1 MDSGLATPKGDTASA
16 VDYILLGI
24 LGFIAGYGFGLASS
38 KGTTRLKP
46 VLAIAVAGLLTY
58 STVIVSLDSGRF
70 WLPAWLQAVGG
81 VLLAVSL
88 LLLLFSMFLELPF
101 AATYRGHTAR
111 PELVTTGTYALV
123 RHPTV
128 PWYVLVLGSLLL
140 LTRSELLLVALPVW
154 VLLDVV
160 WVVLQE
166 RLHLTRVFP
175 EYATY
180 QRTTPMLIPNR
191 RSIPAFIRSLRSV
204 RRQIAQGG

>member
-1 MDSGLATPKGDTASA
+1 MG
-16 VDYILLGI
+16 YILLGV
-24 LGFIAGYGFGLASS
+24 LGFIGGYGFELASA
-38 KGTTRLKP
+38 KGAARLKP

-58 STVIVSLDSGRF
+58 STVMVGLDSERF
-70 WLPAWLQAVGG
+70 SLPAWLQVVGG
-81 VLLAVSL
+81 GLFAVSL
-88 LLLLFSMFLELPF
+88 LLLLFSLFLELPF
-101 AATYRGHTAR
+101 SATYQGHTDR
-111 PELVTTGTYALV
+111 PRLVTTGTYALV

-128 PWYVLVLGSLLL
+128 PWYVLMLGSLLL

-160 WVVLQE
+160 WAVLQE

-191 RSIPAFIRSLRSV
+191 RSVPAFIKSLRSV